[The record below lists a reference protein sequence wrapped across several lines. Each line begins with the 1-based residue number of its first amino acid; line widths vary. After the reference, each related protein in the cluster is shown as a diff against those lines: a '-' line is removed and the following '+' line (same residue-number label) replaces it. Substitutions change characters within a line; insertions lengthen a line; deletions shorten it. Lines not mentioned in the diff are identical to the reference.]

1 MVSSEFLD
9 TLWYGDQ
16 PLARVLAP
24 LGWVYGGVAWLRRT
38 AYRAGILPVRRVDVP
53 VIVVGNLTVGGTGK
67 TPLVIWIVEFL
78 KGQGYRPG
86 IVSRGYGGTVTKF
99 PQQVRPDSNP
109 DLVGDE
115 PVLLAQ
121 RTGCPVATSPR
132 RWQAARELVKHTAC
146 DVLVCD
152 DGLQHYAL
160 HRDIDIA
167 VIDGDRRF
175 GNGRC
180 LPAGPLRE
188 DVSRLAGV
196 DMIVANAKA
205 GRSEFLME
213 YESLALRS
221 LRDDTRRADI
231 DDFRG
236 REVHAVAGIGNPGR
250 FFSLLRSRELHV
262 LKHEFPD
269 HHRFRR
275 EDLEFGDDLPVVMTE
290 KDAVKCRAFAGEDFW
305 YLPIEA
311 RMSPAFQHRFA
322 VLLKEI
328 SNGQKT
334 A

>member
-9 TLWYGDQ
+9 TLWYGEH

-24 LGWVYGGVAWLRRT
+24 LGWIYGGCAWLRRM
-38 AYRAGILPVRRVDVP
+38 AYRAGILPARRVDVP

-67 TPLVIWIVEFL
+67 TPLVIWIVEYL
-78 KGQGYRPG
+78 KSEGYTPG
-86 IVSRGYGGTVTKF
+86 IVSRGYGGTVTRY

-115 PVLLAQ
+115 PVLIAQ

-132 RWQAARELVKHTAC
+132 RWQAASELVKHTSC
-146 DVLVCD
+146 DILVCD

-188 DVSRLAGV
+188 QPSRLESV

-213 YESLALRS
+213 YEPLALRS
-221 LRDDTRRADI
+221 LQDEARRLDI
-231 DDFRG
+231 ESLRG
-236 REVHAVAGIGNPGR
+236 RQVHAVAGIGNPGR
-250 FFSLLRSRELHV
+250 FFSWLRSRELHII
-262 LKHEFPD
+262 KHEFPD
-269 HHRFRR
+269 HHRFRA
-275 EDLEFGDDLPVVMTE
+275 EEVQFGDDLPVVMTE
-290 KDAVKCRAFAGEDFW
+290 KDAVKCRSFAGDDTW

-311 RMSPAFQHRFA
+311 RMSPAFQHRFS

-328 SNGQKT
+328 ADGQE
-334 A
+334 AA